1 MSYAIG
7 LAPIVLPL
15 LFTPTLDE
23 MQGREL
29 QRDYV
34 LPLDWQFVRKNMVYS
49 KKNVDDGRW
58 WTHVTYAFVHK
69 DLEHV
74 YNNFAMLLPSA
85 ISVQSE
91 YGIFGLWLTFFG
103 GCCLGTRNIGRVKE
117 IQHEVAMNSYFGNSN
132 GTSYEGSF
140 WSDPLNATKTAW
152 SKSVGFGA
160 SVMAPVVSYYC
171 EYVGCST
178 GCCALLGLDFC
189 TSVETITH
197 LLFHAENDIAVS
209 SLNEEEV
216 IMRLTSHA
224 MSCYFTVNMIVDE
237 WNAFQN
243 SGSSDGKDHA
253 GHVVGLASGVVC
265 YLGFSLFRLR
275 RRHSK

>member
-1 MSYAIG
+1 VLVDSRPLLYRLGCAGLELFGIISFVFISMSYAIG

-103 GCCLGTRNIGRVKE
+103 GCCLGTRNIGR
-117 IQHEVAMNSYFGNSN
+117 
-132 GTSYEGSF
+132 GT
-140 WSDPLNATKTAW
+140 
-152 SKSVGFGA
+152 
-160 SVMAPVVSYYC
+160 
-171 EYVGCST
+171 
-178 GCCALLGLDFC
+178 
-189 TSVETITH
+189 
-197 LLFHAENDIAVS
+197 
-209 SLNEEEV
+209 
-216 IMRLTSHA
+216 
-224 MSCYFTVNMIVDE
+224 
-237 WNAFQN
+237 
-243 SGSSDGKDHA
+243 
-253 GHVVGLASGVVC
+253 
-265 YLGFSLFRLR
+265 FSLALFVILVLKCSFLCSERDTA
-275 RRHSK
+275 